1 MMSNKNCIPI
11 SDEFMHTLRHL
22 RINVGPTQKD
32 MAKILGISPAYY
44 NDLERGRR
52 LPSLRIADAIARFE
66 YDNRS
71 FDHEIEWFRKLWHGL
86 SAKAHGWDV

>member
-1 MMSNKNCIPI
+1 MNQNCIPTAH
-11 SDEFMHTLRHL
+11 EFMHTLRHL
-22 RINVGPTQKD
+22 RINIGPTQKE

-66 YDNRS
+66 CDRRS
-71 FDHEIEWFRKLWHGL
+71 FDHERAWFIRLWHGL
-86 SAKAHGWDV
+86 AAKAHGWRIG